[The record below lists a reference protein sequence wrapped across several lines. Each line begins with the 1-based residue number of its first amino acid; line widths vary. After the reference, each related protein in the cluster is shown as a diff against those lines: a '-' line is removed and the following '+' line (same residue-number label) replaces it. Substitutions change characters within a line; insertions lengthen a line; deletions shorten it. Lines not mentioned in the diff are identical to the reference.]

1 MKATMRR
8 KSVLMSLAAGLLAA
22 TLGITGATQAAVYSG
37 RFDPISFS
45 GDFQITIPNA
55 CLTDGWHANDANC
68 AVTLNNASA
77 DVLSTAPDPV
87 YTGALTFAPPE
98 LSESFLL
105 FGVYIVDGKLDSFD
119 TGLLSYVGASPVT
132 TDAWFLQFSSGQMP
146 CFCETFRSA
155 FVAASF
161 QPEQP
166 PKGVYLFANG
176 TRADATYTDI
186 TLVPEPATLTL
197 LGGALLAGW
206 VSRRRS
212 SSATR
217 A

>member
-1 MKATMRR
+1 MLRNRILVSIA
-8 KSVLMSLAAGLLAA
+8 SVVLAASMGFTSAV
-22 TLGITGATQAAVYSG
+22 GAAVYSG

-68 AVTLNNASA
+68 AVTLDSASA

-87 YTGALTFAPPE
+87 YTGALTFAPPQI
-98 LSESFLL
+98 SESFLL

-197 LGGALLAGW
+197 LGGALLGGLLM
-206 VSRRRS
+206 RRRAPGS
-212 SSATR
+212 R
-217 A
+217 G